1 MTIAMNPNDAVRKQI
16 LQYFYE
22 RNHDG
27 TSTYGKKGSALKIS
41 DAKRE
46 LKAKFGLNQQSVMS
60 NLNYLLDRGWVKK
73 HEIQK
78 TVFVNGGTIPA
89 TATWYRIS
97 AAGIDKIEGGS
108 EYEPKDRYEGI
119 NVTATGTNVITL
131 GDGNVVNAQFSE
143 LREHLDELK
152 SQITTAALDEKQK
165 FDVAVDIESLKDQ
178 LAKQNPDKT
187 ILGRLWSSIEHVTKL
202 AGMIE
207 ASHKIWP
214 YIKPFL

>member
-1 MTIAMNPNDAVRKQI
+1 MTTAMNPNDAVRKQI

-22 RNHDG
+22 RNHNG

-46 LKAKFGLNQQSVMS
+46 LKARYGLNQPSVMS
-60 NLNYLLDRGWVKK
+60 NLTYLLDRGWVKK
-73 HEIQK
+73 HEVQK
-78 TVFVNGGTIPA
+78 TVVVNGGTIPSM
-89 TATWYRIS
+89 ATWYRIS

-152 SQITTAALDEKQK
+152 SQITAAGLDEKQK
-165 FDVAVDIESLKDQ
+165 FDVAVDIESIKDQ
-178 LAKQNPDKT
+178 LAKECPDKT
-187 ILGRLWSSIEHVTKL
+187 ILGHLWRGIEHVTKL
-202 AGMIE
+202 TGMVE
-207 ASHKIWP
+207 ATHKVWP
-214 YIKPFL
+214 YIKPYL

>member
-22 RNHDG
+22 RNHNG

-46 LKAKFGLNQQSVMS
+46 LKAKYALNQQSVMS
-60 NLNYLLDRGWVKK
+60 NLTYLLDRGWVKK

-108 EYEPKDRYEGI
+108 EFEPKDRYDGI

-131 GDGNVVNAQFSE
+131 GDGNVVHAQFSE
-143 LREHLDELK
+143 LRERLDELK
-152 SQITTAALDEKQK
+152 SQITAATIDEKQK
-165 FDVAVDIESLKDQ
+165 FDAAVDIESIKDQ
-178 LAKQNPDKT
+178 LAKECPDKT
-187 ILGRLWSSIEHVTKL
+187 ILGKLWRGIEHVTKL
-202 AGMIE
+202 AGMVE
-207 ASHKIWP
+207 ATHKVWP
-214 YIKPFL
+214 YIRPFL

>member
-1 MTIAMNPNDAVRKQI
+1 MNPNDAVRKQI

-22 RNHDG
+22 RNRNG

-46 LKAKFGLNQQSVMS
+46 LKATCGLDQPRVMS
-60 NLNYLLDRGWVKK
+60 NLTYLLDRGWVKK
-73 HEIQK
+73 HEVQK
-78 TVFVNGGTIPA
+78 TVVVNGGTIPS
-89 TATWYRIS
+89 TVTWYRIA

-152 SQITTAALDEKQK
+152 SQITAATLDEKQK
-165 FDVAVDIESLKDQ
+165 FDVAADIESIKDQ
-178 LAKQNPDKT
+178 LAKECPDKT
-187 ILGRLWSSIEHVTKL
+187 ILGHLWRGIEHVTKF
-202 AGMIE
+202 AGMAE
-207 ASHKIWP
+207 ATHKVWP
-214 YIKPFL
+214 YIKPYL